1 MELNKAERDGLINRC
16 ERHSVSEVG
25 LNSERNEDQPG
36 TNGHGPGARRI
47 GPGSCMEPGPK
58 GPDEP
63 GPMAHV
69 AALLR
74 VFLVRT

>member
-1 MELNKAERDGLINRC
+1 MA
-16 ERHSVSEVG
+16 
-25 LNSERNEDQPG
+25 QTG

-47 GPGSCMEPGPK
+47 GPGSCVELGPK
-58 GPDEP
+58 GLDEP

-74 VFLVRT
+74 VFLVRTKLTRSEPGLMVLRGPNHKTLKHFK